1 MRQSGNVKTQRKY
14 NLGRD
19 FANIKPPI
27 KSAAASRIL
36 RLASHALVRER
47 IRPTRYELDKTAR
60 TLLATHL
67 QLSSVLAPRDWEL
80 IDQSTAAQ
88 EQLLLKRNTTRQTKK
103 YDNLARKKPVATPLN
118 PDRTVINLL
127 GESINDST
135 KTVLT
140 KGLNFAPTPCSIPY
154 QDFIGGIEPA
164 IRKLPKEAAEEI
176 RSQVT
181 HFLKKAVPPK
191 PNLSKEEKEAL
202 KELKTR
208 KDIAILPVDKGNATT
223 RIYLPRSGHHG
234 FAQLK
239 HGALL

>member
-1 MRQSGNVKTQRKY
+1 MDRKTNVS
-14 NLGRD
+14 
-19 FANIKPPI
+19 ANFG
-27 KSAAASRIL
+27 
-36 RLASHALVRER
+36 
-47 IRPTRYELDKTAR
+47 
-60 TLLATHL
+60 
-67 QLSSVLAPRDWEL
+67 QFN
-80 IDQSTAAQ
+80 Q
-88 EQLLLKRNTTRQTKK
+88 QLLLKRNTTRQTKK

-208 KDIAILPVDKGNATT
+208 KDIAILPADKGNATVLMT
-223 RIYLPRSGHHG
+223 LKNYHEKIHTMLSDPAYRKIPRDPTESIKRKKIFQNLCCRHKFRERSVLFG
-234 FAQLK
+234 
-239 HGALL
+239 